1 MVIGELNYKI
11 IIDALQEYKKCFES
25 KYNIQEIQDIN
36 CALTFLS
43 QENINLDCVPVTYI
57 SKDDIIHAFP
67 NNSEVKTIVKT
78 MDAADMKH
86 LASKLADD
94 YCEQL
99 FRESI
104 KTIFKSNFMKMKG
117 GNLKNDFK

>member
-1 MVIGELNYKI
+1 MIISQLNYNI
-11 IIDALQEYKKCFES
+11 IIDALHDYKRGFKS

-36 CALTFLS
+36 YALTFLS
-43 QENINLDCVPVTYI
+43 QENINLDCVPVSYI

-67 NNSEVKTIVKT
+67 NNSEVKTIV
-78 MDAADMKH
+78 DNLDDADMKH

-99 FRESI
+99 FWESLKI
-104 KTIFKSNFMKMKG
+104 IFESNFMATKEET
-117 GNLKNDFK
+117 

>member
-1 MVIGELNYKI
+1 MVISELNYNI

-67 NNSEVKTIVKT
+67 NNSEVKTIV
-78 MDAADMKH
+78 DNIDIEDMKH

-99 FRESI
+99 FWESLKI
-104 KTIFKSNFMKMKG
+104 IFESHFM
-117 GNLKNDFK
+117 